1 MIRNTIKYRHRV
13 FIRSVAC
20 LRHQQ
25 LVFTLER
32 KSHNHHRVTYS
43 HLHYN
48 SFCSEYSKFTH
59 DRRAVLDGAQRGGVQ
74 NSSFLPPA
82 SVHQSGDHGG
92 RAHPVLQQF
101 LHQVHGSS
109 LTHGCGGCDDDFYS
123 GPSWLQIFPRHK

>member
-59 DRRAVLDGAQRGGVQ
+59 DRRAVLDGAQRGGYRTAASSHRPRYISLVIMVGVPTQ
-74 NSSFLPPA
+74 FFSSSFTRSMA
-82 SVHQSGDHGG
+82 A
-92 RAHPVLQQF
+92 R
-101 LHQVHGSS
+101 
-109 LTHGCGGCDDDFYS
+109 
-123 GPSWLQIFPRHK
+123 